1 MCVLLNVASL
11 SSSHERRVL
20 VTAQLMRFHC
30 RIPQHYLVL
39 LSLSGCVVFAA
50 STSCLL
56 DAAGLAVRCVG
67 CALRESRRFLRQRF
81 FIDRC
86 DLCAP
91 SIVARSRFAVVLD
104 ACYALDKTESCSL
117 KVVFFAREPS
127 GTASHACRR
136 LPVEPA
142 ASCGRTSCGAAMLTL
157 PLLLHAS
164 LPTRSLV
171 AH

>member
-1 MCVLLNVASL
+1 MLCCVSL
-11 SSSHERRVL
+11 ERCAACVF

-104 ACYALDKTESCSL
+104 ACFGVDKTESSSL
-117 KVVFFAREPS
+117 KLVFFGREPS

-136 LPVEPA
+136 LSQSQRQVDGRDKTRHSKCATPVFGCTPR
-142 ASCGRTSCGAAMLTL
+142 C
-157 PLLLHAS
+157 H
-164 LPTRSLV
+164 
-171 AH
+171 